1 MSSRNRLIGLLEKYD
16 YVVVFLLLVVVSVI
30 LMSRTSYYQSS
41 KILAW
46 TNSVAGG
53 WYQGVHSVGGY
64 FDLKGEND
72 RLAAENARLKEQL
85 ASSTFVGTRFS
96 SAEPGTADQ
105 YQFLTYTVRVSNRA
119 FLTADILELRITPME
134 GDVLQIGDLDR
145 HTLASGKDM
154 ELSATI
160 LTTREMHSIRE
171 ATVTYYFWGIPLST
185 KLTLGK

>member
-1 MSSRNRLIGLLEKYD
+1 MKAAAIILIVLVLAAVGALG
-16 YVVVFLLLVVVSVI
+16 FLYLKAELTVRSVSCIATDTV
-30 LMSRTSYYQSS
+30 TQPE
-41 KILAW
+41 
-46 TNSVAGG
+46 
-53 WYQGVHSVGGY
+53 Y
-64 FDLKGEND
+64 FDQ
-72 RLAAENARLKEQL
+72 LKEQL

-160 LTTREMHSIRE
+160 LTAREMHSIRE